1 MTFLSSDRPEDI
13 LQLVK
18 AYPEF
23 MECYQDIVE
32 FRRKP
37 EELMSMYTDAF
48 IEAERNTVKYMC
60 EEQQKEIKESKKII
74 AAQNAQLSEQSAQLI
89 GKDETIA
96 QIGAQLTEKSAQLT
110 EQKEQLTK
118 KDKEIAE
125 LKKLIQQL
133 QSK

>member
-74 AAQNAQLSEQSAQLI
+74 EAQNAQLSKQNAQLSEQSAQLI

-96 QIGAQLTEKSAQLT
+96 QIGAQLTEQKAQLT
-110 EQKEQLTK
+110 E
-118 KDKEIAE
+118 KDREISE